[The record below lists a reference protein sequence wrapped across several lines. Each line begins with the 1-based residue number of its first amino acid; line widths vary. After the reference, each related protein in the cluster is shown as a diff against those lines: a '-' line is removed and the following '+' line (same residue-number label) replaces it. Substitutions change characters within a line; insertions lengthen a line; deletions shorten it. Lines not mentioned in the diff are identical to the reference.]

1 MKTIFRTST
10 YVKVG
15 QFYLSIKLPL
25 KSGERRF
32 RVTRDH
38 SRFQNYFEM
47 HALGFT
53 LGRMWSTHAQRIRE
67 KRWLNSLE
75 E

>member
-1 MKTIFRTST
+1 MKIVIRTST
-10 YVKVG
+10 YIKVG
-15 QFYLSIKLPL
+15 QFYLSVKLPL

-53 LGRMWSTHAQRIRE
+53 CGCMWSTHAQRVRE
-67 KRWLNSLE
+67 KRWLNSFDE
-75 E
+75 

>member
-1 MKTIFRTST
+1 MKIVIRTST
-10 YVKVG
+10 YIKVG

-25 KSGERRF
+25 KSNEPKF

-38 SRFQNYFEM
+38 SRFTTYFEM

-53 LGRMWSTHAQRIRE
+53 LGRMWSTHAQRASE